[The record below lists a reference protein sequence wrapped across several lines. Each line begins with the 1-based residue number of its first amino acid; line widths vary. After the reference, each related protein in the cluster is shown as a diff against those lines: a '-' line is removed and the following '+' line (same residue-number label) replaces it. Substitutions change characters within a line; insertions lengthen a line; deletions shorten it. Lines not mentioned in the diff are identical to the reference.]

1 MPFVLVKV
9 YICYDSIIQMNN
21 QRHTERIQHIEVYG
35 ASLSVLHAHVVLC
48 LWYRVTRWHL
58 GWVTTEIETAL
69 LKSFRLG

>member
-35 ASLSVLHAHVVLC
+35 ASLSVLHAHVVLYVRVAC
-48 LWYRVTRWHL
+48 GILWLV
-58 GWVTTEIETAL
+58 GI
-69 LKSFRLG
+69 